1 MNNLPYLPPAL
12 LGDKSSLSDQ
22 ARREIQN
29 LSGAQPQAFLMQA
42 IFAWGVVFAAMGL
55 AIYVDAFWMTFLA
68 IVIIATRQ
76 NILGLLVHEQ
86 VHSLGF
92 RGRWGDIICNLL
104 AAYPLGIT
112 VQGYANVHLS
122 HHKHYFTDRDPDFLR
137 KSGIDWA
144 FPMAPRHLAKLLASD
159 LLGLS
164 FIKILKGK
172 QLEKTDAFKRPYPV
186 PQWVRPV
193 FYAILATGLIYT
205 QTWDIFL
212 IYWIIPLI
220 TILPVIVRLGAV
232 TEHVYNLPRASV
244 NESSP
249 LIILRWWEKLLLPN
263 LNFTLH
269 AYHHFFP
276 GVAFCNLPKVH
287 LVFLREGLVNE
298 KNSFQGYWDYL
309 GYLQAATGISATRKQ
324 PDIR

>member
-22 ARREIQN
+22 TRREIQN

-42 IFAWGVVFAAMGL
+42 IFAWGVIFAAMGL
-55 AIYVDAFWMTFLA
+55 AIYVDSFWMTLLA

-137 KSGIDWA
+137 KSGIDWI
-144 FPMAPRHLAKLLASD
+144 FPMAPLHLAKLLASD

-164 FIKILKGK
+164 FIKLLKGK
-172 QLEKTDAFKRPYPV
+172 KLTNSDVFKRPYWIPN
-186 PQWVRPV
+186 WIRP
-193 FYAILATGLIYT
+193 FYYAALVIGLIYT
-205 QTWDIFL
+205 QTWGVFL
-212 IYWIIPLI
+212 IYWLLPLM
-220 TILPVIVRLGAV
+220 TILPVIVRLGAI
-232 TEHVYNLPRASV
+232 TEHVYNLPQASV

-249 LIILRWWEKLLLPN
+249 LIILRWWERLLLPN

-276 GVAFCNLPKVH
+276 GIAYCNLPKVH
-287 LVFLREGLVNE
+287 EIFQRENLVNE
-298 KNSFQGYWDYL
+298 NAIFKGYWSYFK
-309 GYLQAATGISATRKQ
+309 YLQLLPILKISVQ
-324 PDIR
+324 QQ